1 MTIRQR
7 RALADEDPDG
17 DGLRDSPDAVYRY
30 RMSQTAQRI
39 QLYLTSAQQRAV
51 RELARR
57 KGASLARVIREA
69 LTEYLRRE
77 GSELASP
84 WGDDDPFLAAIGT
97 LELPV
102 LGTGDSLTD
111 AIDRSVYDA
120 SKR

>member
-1 MTIRQR
+1 
-7 RALADEDPDG
+7 
-17 DGLRDSPDAVYRY
+17 
-30 RMSQTAQRI
+30 MSQTAQRI